1 MLIFS
6 DISLL
11 QLVCFIREI
20 FFVFTSHFF
29 HNPLSSSVHQLT
41 PEWPTHRVPFSGTQS
56 KPDLS
61 VPSLWRFATP
71 RECPTWPQKLLNW
84 LFPSAVM
91 CADGEPWHLHSHHS
105 NMIPCSARVF
115 DTDYSSK
122 QVTGSK
128 VSLARRSHW
137 VDPFHFCTK
146 WCFLSLALSLSP
158 VTCWNTF
165 RSWVELLSAHS
176 SLCVVFED
184 YYAQRHPHWASRQ
197 LRGQNP

>member
-1 MLIFS
+1 MKLFS
-6 DISLL
+6 PPESTRPDPKNCSIDFFHL
-11 QLVCFIREI
+11 QLCVVMGNHDIYIR
-20 FFVFTSHFF
+20 T
-29 HNPLSSSVHQLT
+29 T
-41 PEWPTHRVPFSGTQS
+41 PIW
-56 KPDLS
+56 
-61 VPSLWRFATP
+61 SLAR
-71 RECPTWPQKLLNW
+71 RE
-84 LFPSAVM
+84 F
-91 CADGEPWHLHSHHS
+91 
-105 NMIPCSARVF
+105 F

-146 WCFLSLALSLSP
+146 WCFFLSLSLFLCPSLALSP

-165 RSWVELLSAHS
+165 RSWVEVLSAHS